1 MKPCLSRPPV
11 AWMPALIAALFS
23 AQSPAAL
30 GEDAAQSADHRP
42 KQVYMNAC
50 ASCHG
55 ADGTGQPH
63 SRVGFDIPLPDFT
76 DCSFATREPNA
87 DWVAVAH
94 QGGPIRAFSQMMP
107 AFGAA
112 LSQAELEA
120 AVRHIRTF
128 CSNDAWP
135 RGEFNLPRA
144 LVTTKAY
151 PEDEI
156 VLEST
161 IATDEPGSV
170 VNQLVFEK
178 RFGARNQ
185 FEIAVPF
192 GWKEQLRANGNGE
205 DWEGGVGDVVAGLK
219 RVVYADLDRGTILSL
234 SGELSLPTGDTDAG
248 FGSDTAIFEPSLLYG
263 QILADGWFLQAQ
275 GGFGIP
281 FDDDKA
287 NDEAYARLAAGRS
300 ITQGRFG
307 RVWSPMVE
315 VLADRELVSGAETE
329 WSVLPQMQ
337 LTLSKRQHVRLNAGL
352 RIPLNNRDQR
362 ETQVLVY
369 LLWDWFDGGLLEG
382 W

>member
-1 MKPCLSRPPV
+1 MRPFFLQTPR
-11 AWMPALIAALFS
+11 PRIAALF
-23 AQSPAAL
+23 AALVLAYSPAAFGSD
-30 GEDAAQSADHRP
+30 GERLTGQRA
-42 KQVYMNAC
+42 KEVYMNAC

-55 ADGTGQPH
+55 ADGTGQPR

-161 IATDEPGSV
+161 IATDDPGSV

-192 GWKEQLRANGNGE
+192 GWKEQLRVDGTGG

-219 RVVYADLDRGTILSL
+219 RVIYDDLDRGTILSL
-234 SGELSLPTGDTDAG
+234 SGELALPTGDTDAG
-248 FGSDTAIFEPSLLYG
+248 FGSDTAMFEPSLLYG
-263 QILADGWFLQAQ
+263 QILPDGWFLQAQ

-281 FDDDKA
+281 FDEDKA
-287 NDEAYARLAAGRS
+287 NDEAFARLTAGRS

-315 VLADRELVSGAETE
+315 VLADRELIGGAETE

-362 ETQVLVY
+362 DTQVLVY
-369 LLWDWFDGGLLEG
+369 LMWDWFDGGLLEG